1 MSNSSFDI
9 NLVYQSLRETKS
21 RSNLNCAVGRIA
33 SLALAMTREKGM
45 GGIAS
50 LALAMTR
57 EKRMGGIAS
66 LALAMTRE
74 KLFPLRERRRR

>member
-45 GGIAS
+45 GRIAS

-57 EKRMGGIAS
+57 EAHKS
-66 LALAMTRE
+66 
-74 KLFPLRERRRR
+74 LRETKSRSNLNCPVGRHN

>member
-1 MSNSSFDI
+1 MIKSQEMGGIAS
-9 NLVYQSLRETKS
+9 LALAMTREAHKSLRETKS
-21 RSNLNCAVGRIA
+21 RSNLNCAVGR
-33 SLALAMTREKGM
+33 
-45 GGIAS
+45 IAS

>member
-1 MSNSSFDI
+1 
-9 NLVYQSLRETKS
+9 
-21 RSNLNCAVGRIA
+21 
-33 SLALAMTREKGM
+33 M
-45 GGIAS
+45 GEIAS

-74 KLFPLRERRRR
+74 KRMGTPL

>member
-1 MSNSSFDI
+1 MI
-9 NLVYQSLRETKS
+9 KS
-21 RSNLNCAVGRIA
+21 Q
-33 SLALAMTREKGM
+33 EM

-50 LALAMTR
+50 LALAMTT
-57 EKRMGGIAS
+57 EKEMGGIAS

>member
-21 RSNLNCAVGRIA
+21 RINLNCAVGRIA

-45 GGIAS
+45 GRIAS

-57 EKRMGGIAS
+57 EAYKS
-66 LALAMTRE
+66 
-74 KLFPLRERRRR
+74 LRETKPRINLNCAVGRHN